1 MLLIVVADARA
12 YPVWISITCA
22 FVAGLSAAFGIGL
35 VALRCIID
43 WGRAWLCKRVEAIP
57 AIPNDRSARVH
68 ASRTALQQ
76 SSRMTADDARSVT
89 SRITLIAASSNLG
102 VVASG
107 KRRWSL
113 ASKTKRG
120 LKGQSCRHG
129 LVVHPVRPVAT
140 ANHVTT
146 TRPAP
151 PPTLSSRIRARARKR
166 KR

>member
-43 WGRAWLCKRVEAIP
+43 WGRAWLCKRVEAIS

-89 SRITLIAASSNLG
+89 SRITL
-102 VVASG
+102 
-107 KRRWSL
+107 
-113 ASKTKRG
+113 RG
-120 LKGQSCRHG
+120 QGDLPS
-129 LVVHPVRPVAT
+129 
-140 ANHVTT
+140 VTRT
-146 TRPAP
+146 GRDPRDRLDRQAGP
-151 PPTLSSRIRARARKR
+151 G
-166 KR
+166 